1 MGQVQLEMIL
11 GMRRELMQM
20 EESIAIALSKGGRVE
35 PGIHSAELVPERRRN
50 AGRDLVMK
58 LVVLVI
64 FLATLPAVCSRA
76 SAFED
81 VNGDGKI
88 DVQDFVE
95 SGAAPATASA
105 KREAP
110 HNA

>member
-20 EESIAIALSKGGRVE
+20 EESLAVALSKGARVE

-50 AGRDLVMK
+50 TSRELIMK

-64 FLATLPAVCSRA
+64 FFATLPAVCSRA
-76 SAFED
+76 GAFED

-88 DVQDFVE
+88 DVQDFLE
-95 SGAAPATASA
+95 GGNAPASPSE
-105 KREAP
+105 KREWNIKA
-110 HNA
+110 